1 MQIVKCRKRRIAL
14 KQVIADGKIL
24 NAAMRSFAITMSPC
38 YNYIT
43 VGMTGF
49 DGEGWSR
56 MASRGA
62 LSSLKMEHTFQSAKN
77 TWIPVPQAAFAA
89 APLAA

>member
-1 MQIVKCRKRRIAL
+1 M
-14 KQVIADGKIL
+14 KQAHVPFVIGHWLFAVIAV
-24 NAAMRSFAITMSPC
+24 TC
-38 YNYIT
+38 YNPIAK
-43 VGMTGF
+43 GMTGF

-62 LSSLKMEHTFQSAKN
+62 LASLTTEHTLQSANN
-77 TWIPVPQAAFAA
+77 TWMPVPQTAITA

>member
-1 MQIVKCRKRRIAL
+1 MPQLVAVALLPMSFVITTDTWYNIA
-14 KQVIADGKIL
+14 
-24 NAAMRSFAITMSPC
+24 
-38 YNYIT
+38 T

-62 LSSLKMEHTFQSAKN
+62 LPPLTTEHTLQSANN
-77 TWIPVPQAAFAA
+77 TWIPVPQQAAFAA
-89 APLAA
+89 VPLAA